1 MQRSNYLISLLS
13 AGLLTSV
20 MTAPA
25 WAADV
30 KLPSQINWTA
40 YESGSSGYAQSIGIA
55 NMLKKYYGTDVRIIP
70 GKNDVSR
77 MTPLKVGQSQLCAC
91 GVASYFAQEGALM
104 FAVSEWGPQRIYN
117 LFNNNGR
124 NGQTVAA
131 SERSGIKTPADLKGK
146 RLTWVKGA
154 PSLNRNME
162 AFLAFAGLTW
172 DDVQKI
178 EVPGWGQSIDAV
190 INGQADATFGSTVSS
205 KFSQLVSSPEGLYF
219 PPLPHADKEGWKR
232 ALAITPWWVPTNVET
247 VVPGYKHTLPYEGMN
262 VPYPIFVSTG
272 EASEDL
278 AYGLTRAVMEHYD
291 DIKDSGPSMDGYQL
305 SAQNLEFR
313 FPYHPGSIRYYK
325 EKGVWTDKH
334 DAHNT
339 ALLKRQD
346 VLEAAW
352 KELKGKS
359 EATGEEFT
367 KAWMKARADAL
378 TKAGMEVVFV
388 D

>member
-1 MQRSNYLISLLS
+1 MQRSSYVFCLLI
-13 AGLLTSV
+13 AGIGTHAAI
-20 MTAPA
+20 APVQ
-25 WAADV
+25 AADV
-30 KLPSQINWTA
+30 KLPPQINWTA

-55 NMLKKYYGTDVRIIP
+55 NMLKKRYGTDVRVIP

-104 FAVSEWGPQRIYN
+104 FAVSDWGPQKIFN

-124 NGQTVAA
+124 NGQTLAA
-131 SERSGIKTPADLKGK
+131 SERSGIKTAADLKGK

-154 PSLNRNME
+154 PALNRNME

-172 DDVQKI
+172 DDVQKV

-190 INGQADATFGSTVSS
+190 INGQADGAWGSTVSS
-205 KFSQLVSSPEGLYF
+205 KFAQLVSSPEGLYF

-232 ALAITPWWVPTNVET
+232 SLAVTPWWVPTKVAT
-247 VVPGYKHTLPYEGMN
+247 VVPGYKHTTPYEGAN

-272 EASEDL
+272 DASDDL
-278 AYGLTRAVMEHYD
+278 AYGLTRAVMDHYD

-305 SAQNLEFR
+305 SSQSLAFR

-325 EKGVWTDKH
+325 EKGVWTAEH
-334 DAHNT
+334 EAHN
-339 ALLKRQD
+339 AGLLKRQD
-346 VLEAAW
+346 VLQAAW
-352 KELKGKS
+352 KAFKGESK
-359 EATGEEFT
+359 ATGEEFT
-367 KAWMKARADAL
+367 AGWMKARAEAL
-378 TKAGMEVVFV
+378 TKANLEIVFK
-388 D
+388 